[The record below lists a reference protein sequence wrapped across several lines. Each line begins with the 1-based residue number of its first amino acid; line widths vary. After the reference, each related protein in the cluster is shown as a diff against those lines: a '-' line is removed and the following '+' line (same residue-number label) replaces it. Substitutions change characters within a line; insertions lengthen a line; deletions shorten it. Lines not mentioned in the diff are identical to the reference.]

1 MRQGENYTCTVEKAH
16 GQLEKRMEGTEK
28 HRNGRK
34 TIRDEKGKRKEYQY
48 YLSSLG
54 LAAETFKRALEHKE
68 YALASGCDIM

>member
-1 MRQGENYTCTVEKAH
+1 
-16 GQLEKRMEGTEK
+16 MEGTEK

-68 YALASGCDIM
+68 YALASGCDIL